1 MWLSTCQSEA
11 TAEILR
17 KISTEHTK
25 DNRKTTKGISNY
37 IQ

>member
-17 KISTEHTK
+17 KISTEHIE
-25 DNRKTTKGISNY
+25 DNRKITKRISNY